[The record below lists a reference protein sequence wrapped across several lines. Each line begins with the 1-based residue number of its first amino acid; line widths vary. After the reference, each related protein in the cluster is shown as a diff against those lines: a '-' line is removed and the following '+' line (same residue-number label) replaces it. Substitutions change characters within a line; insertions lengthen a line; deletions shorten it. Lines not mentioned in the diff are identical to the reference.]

1 MAVMTMCA
9 AMMGMCLFIG
19 SINERN
25 IKKFEKQSAEF
36 KARMEEIDRRRESS
50 GQNEMLI
57 KAKAWKAE
65 QEAAEREKVSTYTK
79 DPVDPIFDSMSADWG
94 IEDVEDFVFYEIP
107 EEYAENGGYF
117 PEKMQIYTKC
127 LCEQYGV
134 SYSLIIAMIERESGY
149 RYDKSGDDG
158 CSFGYMQI
166 YEKWHE
172 DRMERLNCTDL
183 LNPYNNVKVGID
195 YIAELIEK
203 YGNKQDALTA
213 YNYGEKGAQEKM
225 WSKGVYTYSYNQE
238 ILQREQEIKEE
249 LTKGEKS
256 K

>member
-1 MAVMTMCA
+1 MMAV
-9 AMMGMCLFIG
+9 CLLIG
-19 SINERN
+19 AITER
-25 IKKFEKQSAEF
+25 KMEKFEKQSAEF
-36 KARMEEIDRRRESS
+36 DARMEEIDRRRESS
-50 GQNEMLI
+50 GQNAMLE
-57 KAKAWKAE
+57 KTKAWKEE
-65 QEAAEREKVSTYTK
+65 QEAAERERISARTK
-79 DPVDPIFDSMSADWG
+79 DPVDPIFDSISADWG

-134 SYSLIIAMIERESGY
+134 SYPLIIAMIERESGY
-149 RYDKSGDDG
+149 QYNKSGDGG

-172 DRMERLNCTDL
+172 DRMERLNCTDV

-195 YIAELIEK
+195 YIAKLIEK
-203 YGNKQDALTA
+203 YGNKQDALTV

-225 WSKGVYTYSYNQE
+225 WSKGVYTYTYNQE
-238 ILQREQEIKEE
+238 ILQREQEIEEE
-249 LTKGEKS
+249 LTKGEQRK
-256 K
+256 